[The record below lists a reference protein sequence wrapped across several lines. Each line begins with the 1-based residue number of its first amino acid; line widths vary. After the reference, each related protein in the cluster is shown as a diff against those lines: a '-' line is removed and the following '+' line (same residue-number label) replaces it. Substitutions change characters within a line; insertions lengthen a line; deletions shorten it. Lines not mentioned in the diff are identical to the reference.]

1 MPPRANHSTARS
13 RRGRV
18 PARRRAR
25 VPGGDVISLRRPRIE
40 IKQVNVSARG
50 VVFYTGTAGSLLLD
64 VTAIAQ
70 GATGATRVGDMA
82 TLQKLLFR
90 YSIYN
95 ALGAGSN
102 LNLNSRIIFFQ
113 YLADSSVAGKPTI
126 ADLFNVSIA
135 NAGTTY
141 GAFSAFDVDYA
152 RTYRVLWDSWCLTY
166 GAPGGFLTAYGSGH
180 HGMASIPLKRAQRDI
195 NFQAGATTGNNHI
208 FLMVTSDEAT
218 AAANPSISYNLDVR
232 FTDS

>member
-1 MPPRANHSTARS
+1 MPPRANHSKAKS
-13 RRGRV
+13 RRGHVSVRRRTRV
-18 PARRRAR
+18 PA
-25 VPGGDVISLRRPRIE
+25 VDFMVQRRPRVE
-40 IKQVNVSARG
+40 VKQINVSAHI
-50 VVFYTGTAGSLLLD
+50 VPFYTGTAGSLLLD

-82 TLQKLLFR
+82 TIQKLLFR

-95 ALGAGSN
+95 QLGAGTNSFT
-102 LNLNSRIIFFQ
+102 NSRIIFFQ

-135 NAGTTY
+135 NSGSTY
-141 GAFSAFDVDYA
+141 GTFSAFDIDYA

-166 GAPGGFLTAYGSGH
+166 GAPAGYVATLGCVH
-180 HGMASIPLKRAQRDI
+180 HGMSSIPLKHAQRDI

-208 FLMVTSDEAT
+208 FLMVTSDQGNAT
-218 AAANPSISYNLDVR
+218 NPEISYNLDVR